1 MTDSRDP
8 SRRFGIG
15 RAAVVLAFAASAVAA
30 AAPGS
35 SREPIDPGS
44 ELAGL
49 RSGEPSPALLELA
62 STAADRYLAAHRV
75 AHPELLTIIDY
86 SLPSTEPRIWV
97 IDREA
102 RRVLHHGLVAHG
114 RGSGENFAVE
124 FSNREGSLQS
134 SLGLFLT
141 EETYVG
147 RNGYSLRLEGL
158 EPGINDRARER
169 TIVMHGAWYV
179 TPGFAREHG
188 RIGRSWGCPA
198 LEPEAART
206 VIDTIRDGSLL
217 FVYAPEP
224 GWLASSRFL
233 GGGAPGIAA
242 AP

>member
-1 MTDSRDP
+1 MTGSQQQTSRTV
-8 SRRFGIG
+8 RR
-15 RAAVVLAFAASAVAA
+15 RVAVALALAASA
-30 AAPGS
+30 
-35 SREPIDPGS
+35 
-44 ELAGL
+44 LAGAA
-49 RSGEPSPALLELA
+49 SAAGPEPGAASLELA
-62 STAADRYLAAHRV
+62 ELRLEGMERSLYELASKAADRYLAAHRV
-75 AHPELLTIIDY
+75 ARPQLLTVIDY

-97 IDREA
+97 IDRAA

-147 RNGYSLRLEGL
+147 RNGYSLRLQGL
-158 EPGINDRARER
+158 EPGVNDRARER

-179 TPGFAREHG
+179 TPEFAREHG
-188 RIGRSWGCPA
+188 RLGRSWGCPA
-198 LEPEAART
+198 LEPEVART

-242 AP
+242 AR